1 MSGRPQHRIHGFNPA
16 LCKVSD
22 EVLRA
27 GELKEWRLKPLTTS
41 QQVKVREMAGNG
53 DPGVIGILTLA
64 ASIVTIDE
72 VVWPFPKDRKEL
84 DMSLDVLDEKGL
96 EAVAKAYEKFNE
108 KVVETEEAA
117 KNSPATDSSE
127 T

>member
-1 MSGRPQHRIHGFNPA
+1 MAKSVLETIKEKYARKETIADEYGRIII
-16 LCKVSD
+16 V
-22 EVLRA
+22 
-27 GELKEWRLKPLTTS
+27 KPLTTS

-64 ASIVTIDE
+64 ASIVSIDE
-72 VVWPFPKDRKEL
+72 IFWPFPKDRKEL

-108 KVVETEEAA
+108 KAVETEEAA
-117 KNSPATDSSE
+117 KNLAATDSSA